1 MIMAL
6 TIGVL
11 VTGAVYLVQQRGLVR
26 IILGM
31 QLMGHAGNLMLL
43 AAGVGAWRGEVFPDR
58 ADMSLAADPLPQAF
72 VLTAI
77 VISMATATLLLTLS
91 ALGRSDNTATPD
103 PANADLPPT
112 VEEPISTLGLSLQ
125 TAADR
130 EVIAQAQAQYY
141 QVQLAEKESK

>member
-11 VTGAVYLVQQRGLVR
+11 VTGAVYLMQQRGLVR
-26 IILGM
+26 IVFGM

-58 ADMSLAADPLPQAF
+58 ADMADAADPLPQAF

-77 VISMATATLLLTLS
+77 VISMATATILLTYS
-91 ALGRSDNTATPD
+91 ALGRSDDTRVKD
-103 PANADLPPT
+103 PFNDDVPQTNL
-112 VEEPISTLGLSLQ
+112 EPIATTGWARQ
-125 TAADR
+125 TEADR
-130 EVIAQAQAQYY
+130 KVVAQHQEAQYRA
-141 QVQLAEKESK
+141 QLAQKED

>member
-11 VTGAVYLVQQRGLVR
+11 VTGAVYLMQQRGLVR
-26 IILGM
+26 IVFGM

-58 ADMSLAADPLPQAF
+58 ADMADAADPLPQAF

-77 VISMATATLLLTLS
+77 VISMATATILLTYS
-91 ALGRSDNTATPD
+91 ALGRSDDTRVKD
-103 PANADLPPT
+103 PFNDDVPQTNL
-112 VEEPISTLGLSLQ
+112 EPIATTGWARQ
-125 TAADR
+125 TEEDR
-130 EVIAQAQAQYY
+130 KVVAQHQEAQYQAQLAQ
-141 QVQLAEKESK
+141 KED